1 MKKETMRAWKSNY
14 NCTITFFG
22 KYRILHTLIIILY
35 GVLLMS
41 GTKTGLP
48 EKEITRKAAVAGQFY
63 PADPLILKKDVLS
76 YMVGCEN
83 SPGSPRLLI
92 CPHAGYVFSGPVAG
106 KAYSSID
113 KNIKKVI
120 ILGPSHYM
128 YFEGIFITGADY
140 YETPL
145 GKVRIDSKIANKLRQ
160 SDLATN
166 VEGAD
171 IQEHCIEVQLPFLQ
185 ERLHDFSIMPI
196 LIGRADPERIAAL
209 LLPLIDSTTI
219 VIASSDL
226 SHYHTQKQTRSI
238 DDHTVE
244 AIVSGNRN
252 SQIDACGELAIR
264 TVMSLAVKLDLKAVT
279 LDSRTSYETAPQYGS
294 ESRVVG
300 YASILFVNKDKSRRD
315 SGTTMKKEVSGE
327 FDQQTRKFLLQL
339 ARQSLNASV
348 RGDKIIYPDSIPSE
362 VKENRGC
369 FVTLTING
377 NLRGCI
383 GYIEPIAPLYKAVIE
398 NARNAALTDPRFTAV
413 VPDELGKIKVEIS
426 ALTKPQP
433 LHYSDPEDL
442 LRKLRPGI
450 DGVIL
455 QKGPYQSTFLPQVWE
470 QLPDKVMFLEHLSLK
485 GGMDRD
491 GWRTANVK
499 IYQAVHFAE

>member
-1 MKKETMRAWKSNY
+1 
-14 NCTITFFG
+14 
-22 KYRILHTLIIILY
+22 
-35 GVLLMS
+35 MS

-48 EKEITRKAAVAGQFY
+48 EKEIIRKAAVAGQFY
-63 PADPLILKKDVLS
+63 PADSLTLKSDVLS
-76 YMVGCEN
+76 YMIK
-83 SPGSPRLLI
+83 SDSQFGSPVLLV

-106 KAYSSID
+106 KAYSSIG
-113 KNIKKVI
+113 KKTKTII
-120 ILGPSHYM
+120 ILGPSHYV
-128 YFEGIFITGADY
+128 YFEGIFVTNADY

-145 GKVRIDSKIANKLRQ
+145 GKVKIDNKIADRLRT
-160 SDLATN
+160 SELAAN

-171 IQEHCIEVQLPFLQ
+171 FKEHCIEVQLPFLQ
-185 ERLHDFSIMPI
+185 ESLHDFRIVPI
-196 LIGRADPERIAAL
+196 LIGRADPERIANL
-209 LLPLIDSTTI
+209 IFPLIDSTTV

-226 SHYHTQKQTRSI
+226 SHYHTQEQARLI
-238 DDHTVE
+238 DDHTVR
-244 AIVSGNRN
+244 AIVSCNRN
-252 SQIDACGELAIR
+252 ERIDACGELAIR
-264 TVMSLAVKLDLKAVT
+264 TIMSLANKMGLKAVC
-279 LDSRTSYETAPQYGS
+279 LDSRTSFETAPQYGS

-300 YASILFVNKDKSRRD
+300 YASIIFVDKNKTVHEPDPKMTKEI
-315 SGTTMKKEVSGE
+315 SGD
-327 FDQQTRKFLLQL
+327 FDPQTRKFLLHL

-348 RGDKIIYPDSIPSE
+348 RGEKTIYPDSFPAE
-362 VKENRGC
+362 AKENRGC
-369 FVTLTING
+369 FVTLTKNG

-398 NARNAALTDPRFTAV
+398 NAKNAALSDPRFTAV

-433 LHYSDPEDL
+433 LQFKDPDDL

-499 IYQAVHFAE
+499 IYQAVHFEE

>member
-1 MKKETMRAWKSNY
+1 MKKESHPALVSDFQ
-14 NCTITFFG
+14 TITRFINTHGIF
-22 KYRILHTLIIILY
+22 KITIIIFY
-35 GVLLMS
+35 GAMLMS

-63 PADPLILKKDVLS
+63 PADPLTLKKDVLS
-76 YMVGCEN
+76 YMVPAEN
-83 SPGSPRLLI
+83 SAGSPRLLI

-106 KAYSSID
+106 KAYSLID
-113 KNIKKVI
+113 KNTKTII

-128 YFEGIFITGADY
+128 YFEGIFVTGSDY

-145 GKVRIDSKIANKLRQ
+145 GKVKVDRKIADKLRQ
-160 SDLATN
+160 SDISSEA
-166 VEGAD
+166 EGAD

-185 ERLHDFSIMPI
+185 ERLHDFRIVPVM
-196 LIGRADPERIAAL
+196 IGRADPERIANL
-209 LLPLIDSTTI
+209 LLPLIDGTTV

-226 SHYHTQKQTRSI
+226 SHYHPQQQARSI
-238 DDHTVE
+238 DDRTVGM
-244 AIVSGNRN
+244 IVSGNRN
-252 SQIDACGELAIR
+252 GQIDACGELAIR
-264 TVMSLAVKLDLKAVT
+264 TVMSLAEKMNLKAVT
-279 LDSRTSYETAPQYGS
+279 LDLRTSYETAPQYGS
-294 ESRVVG
+294 QSRVVG
-300 YASILFVNKDKSRRD
+300 YAAIVFVNKEKISPVSDKK
-315 SGTTMKKEVSGE
+315 MIKEIPDE
-327 FDQQTRKFLLQL
+327 LDPQTRKFLLRI
-339 ARQSLNASV
+339 ARQSLNSSV
-348 RGDKIIYPDSIPSE
+348 RGEKIIYPDSIPSE

-398 NARNAALTDPRFTAV
+398 NARNAALSDPRFSAV

-426 ALTKPQP
+426 ALTRPRP
-433 LHYSDPEDL
+433 LSYSDPDDL
-442 LRKLRPGI
+442 IRKLRPGI

-485 GGMDRD
+485 GGMDRN